1 MNKYNVIIKIQGQA
15 IHTSVFADSP
25 VHARLILEYQFGIN
39 CLIGKPT
46 LIYKETSESD
56 SFEES
61 LKTIKPLKP
70 KTPQQLTID
79 TLKKQKDQASD
90 KLKAERERQ
99 KLQKSQHV
107 LFNLSRPT
115 V

>member
-1 MNKYNVIIKIQGQA
+1 MKKYIAIIKIRGQA
-15 IHTSVFADSP
+15 IRTSVFADSSI
-25 VHARLILEYQFGIN
+25 HARLILEYQFGID
-39 CLIGKPT
+39 CLIGNPT
-46 LIYKETSESD
+46 LANKKSIEGE
-56 SFEES
+56 SFEEALNI
-61 LKTIKPLKP
+61 LKPMKP

-90 KLKAERERQ
+90 KLKAERDRQ
-99 KLQKSQHV
+99 KLQKSQRT